1 MQAADWVEYALEV
14 DEVED
19 GFLHTPEPQMSLF
32 QLVRT
37 AQPPHSPLT

>member
-19 GFLHTPEPQMSLF
+19 GFLHTLEPRMSFF
-32 QLVRT
+32 QLVGTSNHLT
-37 AQPPHSPLT
+37 AR